1 MDDACARR
9 LADAVLARMAE
20 FTPSRSRRQVYLH
33 GGPTEPTLLAI
44 ERSEAR
50 TVKPKTL
57 RKLNIGL
64 DWEPGSAE
72 DVYYNSGKPRP
83 VAGRSGIAIGPR
95 GVFVEGPVVTQLI
108 SVAHE
113 IGDLA
118 ESASPAMRA
127 ASGRLDAAIQPLY
140 ARYVTQLLEA
150 NRRQGGA
157 LGPLVAVLGPFLD
170 RVIDQGDDEEEAL
183 YRRWLAGLHLDLDK
197 SMRQRF
203 ETRLAEGDT

>member
-9 LADAVLARMAE
+9 LANAVLARMAE
-20 FTPSRSRRQVYLH
+20 FKPPRSRRQVYLH

-44 ERSEAR
+44 ERAEAR

-57 RKLNIGL
+57 RKLNVGL
-64 DWEPGSAE
+64 EWEPGSAE
-72 DVYYNSGKPRP
+72 DVYYSSGKPRP
-83 VAGRSGIAIGPR
+83 VVGRTGIVVGPR
-95 GVFVEGPVVTQLI
+95 GVYVEGGVVTQLI
-108 SVAHE
+108 TVAHE

-118 ESASPAMRA
+118 ESGAPAMRA
-127 ASGRLDAAIQPLY
+127 AAERLDAAIQPLY

-170 RVIDQGDDEEEAL
+170 RVVDQCDDEEEAL
-183 YRRWLAGLHLDLDK
+183 YRRWLAGLHIDLDK
-197 SMRQRF
+197 SMKQRF
-203 ETRLAEGDT
+203 ETRLAEAEA